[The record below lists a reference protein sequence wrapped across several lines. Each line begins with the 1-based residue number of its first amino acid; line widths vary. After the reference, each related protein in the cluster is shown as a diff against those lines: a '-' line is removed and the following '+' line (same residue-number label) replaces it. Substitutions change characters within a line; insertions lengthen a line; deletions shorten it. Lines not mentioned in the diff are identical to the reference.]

1 MTGRVAQAGAAVGA
15 PLPYLQAY
23 PVTLQ
28 QQVQAML
35 QRQRTGA
42 WLLQKYPRAHAVR
55 TDKALYQYTAGL
67 RARHLRNADV
77 VNKVLFDS
85 KIHIVRHALGLHT
98 SRSQVQGGRLAARH
112 EIRIAALF
120 KQVPEAFLRMIVVHE
135 LAHLRE
141 REHNKAFYQLC
152 EHMAPDYHQV
162 EFDVRL
168 YLTHLEHQGE
178 PLWCAASTQA

>member
-23 PVTLQ
+23 PLALQ

-35 QRQRTGA
+35 QRQGTGA
-42 WLLQKYPRAHAVR
+42 WLLQKYPQAHAVR

-141 REHNKAFYQLC
+141 KDHGKAFYQLC
-152 EHMAPDYHQV
+152 THMEPQYHQY
-162 EFDVRL
+162 EFDLRL
-168 YLTHLEHQGE
+168 YLTHVEHAGE
-178 PLWCAASTQA
+178 RLWGGESAA